1 MANPIIML
9 DGSFLFVTAQVRSH
23 AWSVRHLE
31 GDLVVII
38 IVGMVVRAE
47 GINFIKLTIMIHT
60 LTTMMVTVPLT
71 LTIQIMTR
79 PLLN

>member
-1 MANPIIML
+1 M
-9 DGSFLFVTAQVRSH
+9 
-23 AWSVRHLE
+23 
-31 GDLVVII
+31 VVII

-79 PLLN
+79 PLLLTIKASQKIQLQIIRAM